1 MWSVT
6 RTLNLLWLAPAAVL
20 GALEVDLDSP
30 DSIKNAAK
38 QVAYDL
44 MTYYHGNESGHVP
57 GILPGPPPDGDY
69 YWWQGG
75 ALWGTMVDYWHFTG
89 DETYNDVTYQAL
101 QFQVGENRDYAPLN
115 WTLSLGN
122 DDQSFWGMSAMLAA
136 EVGFRDPPREDPQ
149 WLALAQA
156 VWNEQAAPDKHDDTC
171 GGGLRWQ
178 IFASNK
184 GYDYK
189 NTIANGCFF
198 NMGAR
203 LARYTQNETYAN
215 WAIKTWD
222 WIMDVKY
229 IDKDWNV
236 FDGGHVPYNCTDTNR
251 QQYSYNAAILLSGA
265 AYMYDYTNKSK
276 DWEDRINGLLD
287 GMERVFFVNGTLYE
301 PSCEAGVCTT
311 DMLSFKGYVHRW
323 LAVVTQVA
331 PFTRDRIMRLLRSSA
346 QEAVKQCTGGDN
358 GRQCGFHWS
367 TGVYDGKTGAGQ
379 QMNVLGAL
387 SSLLVQEAKAPV
399 TNSTGGTS
407 IGDPNAGSRS
417 PQLPQDVPVTTGD
430 RAGAGIVTALVL
442 GTTIGGIVWM
452 AID

>member
-1 MWSVT
+1 MFT
-6 RTLNLLWLAPAAVL
+6 RRLHMLWLAPAAVL
-20 GALEVDLDSP
+20 GALEVDLNST
-30 DSIKNAAK
+30 DSIRNAAK

-75 ALWGTMVDYWHFTG
+75 ALWGTMIDYWHFTG
-89 DETYNDVTYQAL
+89 DETYNDVTFDAM
-101 QFQVGENRDYAPLN
+101 QFQVGENQDYAPRN

-136 EVGFRDPPREDPQ
+136 ENKFRDPPRDDPQ

-156 VWNEQAAPDKHDDTC
+156 VWNEQAAPDQRDDTC

-178 IFASNK
+178 IFSSNK

-203 LARYTQNETYAN
+203 LARYTRNDTYAQ
-215 WAIKTWD
+215 WSIKTWD
-222 WIMDVKY
+222 WLMDVKY
-229 IDKDWNV
+229 IDQDWNV
-236 FDGGHVPYNCTDTNR
+236 FDGGHVPYNCTDINR

-265 AYMYDYTNKSK
+265 AYMYDYSNKSQE
-276 DWEDRINGLLD
+276 WADRISGLLD

-301 PSCEAGVCTT
+301 PSCEAGLCST

-323 LAVVTQVA
+323 LAVAGQVA
-331 PFTRDRIMRLLRSSA
+331 PFIQDRIMALLRSSA
-346 QEAVKQCTGGDN
+346 EAAVKQCTGGDN
-358 GRQCGFHWS
+358 GRQCGFHWT
-367 TGVYDGKTGAGQ
+367 TGVYDGQTGAGQ
-379 QMNVLGAL
+379 QMDVLGAL
-387 SSLLVQEAKAPV
+387 SSLLVDEAKAPV

-407 IGDPNAGSRS
+407 VGDPNAGSHAPS
-417 PQLPQDVPVTTGD
+417 LPEDAPLTTGD
-430 RAGAGIVTALVL
+430 RAGAGILTAIVL
-442 GTTIGGIVWM
+442 GTTIGGALWM
-452 AID
+452 ALD

>member
-1 MWSVT
+1 MLPAT
-6 RTLNLLWLAPAAVL
+6 QRLHLLWLAPAVVL

-30 DSIKNAAK
+30 DSIKAAAK

-75 ALWGTMVDYWHFTG
+75 ALWGTMIDYWHYTG
-89 DETYNDVTYQAL
+89 DETYNDVTFNAM
-101 QFQVGENRDYAPLN
+101 QFQVGENRDYAPSN

-136 EVGFRDPPREDPQ
+136 EVNFRDAPAGEPQ
-149 WLALAQA
+149 WLALAQG
-156 VWNEQAAPDKHDDTC
+156 VWNEQAAPDHHDDEC

-178 IFASNK
+178 IFSTNK

-198 NMGAR
+198 NIGAR
-203 LARYTQNETYAN
+203 LARYTRNETYAN
-215 WAIKTWD
+215 WATKTFD
-222 WIMDVKY
+222 WIMGVHY

-236 FDGGHVPYNCTDTNR
+236 FDGGHVPYNCTDINR

-265 AYMYDYTNKSK
+265 AYMYDYTNQSK
-276 DWEDRINGLLD
+276 EWEDRITGLLD
-287 GMERVFFVNGTLYE
+287 GMERIFFVNGTLYE
-301 PSCEAGVCTT
+301 PSCEAGVCST

-323 LAVVTQVA
+323 LAVSTQVA
-331 PFTRDRIMRLLRSSA
+331 PFTKDRITKLLRSSA
-346 QEAVKQCTGGDN
+346 EMAVKQCTGGAN
-358 GRQCGFHWS
+358 GRQCGFHWT

-387 SSLLVQEAKAPV
+387 SSLLVNDAKVPV

-407 IGDPNAGSRS
+407 IGDPNAGSNS
-417 PQLPQDVPVTTGD
+417 PSLPEAAPITVGD

-442 GTTIGGIVWM
+442 GTISIGAMWM
-452 AID
+452 ALD

>member
-1 MWSVT
+1 MFPS
-6 RTLNLLWLAPAAVL
+6 RHLLWLAPAAVL
-20 GALEVDLDSP
+20 GALEVDLNST

-38 QVAYDL
+38 EVAYDL
-44 MTYYHGNESGHVP
+44 MTYYHGNESGMIP
-57 GILPGPPPDGDY
+57 GILPGPPPGGDY

-75 ALWGTMVDYWHFTG
+75 ALWGTMMDYWHYTG
-89 DETYNDVTYQAL
+89 DETYNDVTFDAM
-101 QFQVGENRDYAPLN
+101 QFQVGKNRDYAPDN

-136 EVGFRDPPREDPQ
+136 ENKFRDPTGDAPS

-156 VWNEQAAPDKHDDTC
+156 VWTEQSIRYSTDDC

-178 IFASNK
+178 IFSTNK

-203 LARYTQNETYAN
+203 LARYTQNETYAK
-215 WAIKTWD
+215 WAEETWD
-222 WIMDVKY
+222 WINNVKY

-236 FDGGHVPYNCTDTNR
+236 YDGGHVPYNCTDTNR

-276 DWEDRINGLLD
+276 DWEDRINGLID

-301 PSCEAGVCTT
+301 PSCEAGVCST

-331 PFTRDRIMRLLRSSA
+331 PFTHDRIMALLRSSA
-346 QEAVKQCTGGDN
+346 EAAVKQCTGGAN
-358 GRQCGFHWS
+358 GRQCGFHWT
-367 TGVYDGKTGAGQ
+367 TGVYDGVTGAGQ

-387 SSLLVQEAKAPV
+387 SSLLVREAEAPV
-399 TNSTGGTS
+399 TNATGGTS
-407 IGDPNAGSRS
+407 VGDPNAGLNA
-417 PQLPQDVPVTTGD
+417 PQLPEAAPIVAGD
-430 RAGAGIVTALVL
+430 RAGAGILTAIVL
-442 GTTIGGIVWM
+442 ATTIGGAVWM
-452 AID
+452 ALD

>member
-1 MWSVT
+1 MLPAS
-6 RTLNLLWLAPAAVL
+6 RRLHLLWLAPAAVL
-20 GALEVDLDSP
+20 GALEVDLSSP
-30 DSIKNAAK
+30 DSIKAAAK
-38 QVAYDL
+38 EVAYDL

-75 ALWGTMVDYWHFTG
+75 ALWGTMIDYWHYTG
-89 DETYNDVTYQAL
+89 DETYNDVTFQAM
-101 QFQVGENRDYAPLN
+101 QFQVGENRDYAPRN

-136 EVGFRDPPREDPQ
+136 EVNFRDAPQDEPQ

-156 VWNEQAAPDKHDDTC
+156 VWNEQAAPDHHDDQC
-171 GGGLRWQ
+171 GGGMRWQ
-178 IFASNK
+178 IFPSNK

-203 LARYTQNETYAN
+203 LARYTHNDTYAD
-215 WAIKTWD
+215 WAAKTFD
-222 WIMDVKY
+222 WIVGVKY
-229 IDKDWNV
+229 IDEDWNV
-236 FDGGHVPYNCTDTNR
+236 FDGGHVPYNCTDINR

-276 DWEDRINGLLD
+276 EWEDRITGLID
-287 GMERVFFVNGTLYE
+287 GMERIFFVNGTLYE
-301 PSCEAGVCTT
+301 PSCEGGVCST

-331 PFTRDRIMRLLRSSA
+331 PFTKDRIMKLLRSSA
-346 QEAVKQCTGGDN
+346 EMAVKQCTGGDN
-358 GRQCGFHWS
+358 GRQCGFHWT

-387 SSLLVQEAKAPV
+387 SSLLVDDAKAPV

-407 IGDPNAGSRS
+407 VGDPNAGANS
-417 PQLPQDVPVTTGD
+417 PSLPEAAPITTGD

-442 GTTIGGIVWM
+442 GSVSVGALWL
-452 AID
+452 ALD

>member
-1 MWSVT
+1 MWSAA

-89 DETYNDVTYQAL
+89 DETYNDVTFQAL

-122 DDQSFWGMSAMLAA
+122 DDQSFWAMSAMLAA

-156 VWNEQAAPDKHDDTC
+156 VWNEQAAPDKHDNEC

-178 IFASNK
+178 IFPGNK

-276 DWEDRINGLLD
+276 DWEDRINGLLG
-287 GMERVFFVNGTLYE
+287 GMEKIFFVNGTLYE
-301 PSCEAGVCTT
+301 PSCEAGVCST

-331 PFTRDRIMRLLRSSA
+331 PFTRDRIMKLLRSSA
-346 QEAVKQCTGGDN
+346 AEAVKQCTGGDN
-358 GRQCGFHWS
+358 GRQCGFHWT

-387 SSLLVQEAKAPV
+387 SSLLVHEAKAPV

-417 PQLPQDVPVTTGD
+417 PQLPQDAPVTTGD
-430 RAGAGIVTALVL
+430 RAGAGILTALVL